1 MRRFTLLLISFCAAL
16 FASAQEEIFFDS
28 IPKQHP
34 GLGPE
39 QTIMEPSMGFD
50 ETAFPNHFNLLDHTV
65 FDQPLIP
72 AYQKNL
78 DFLKYLNPSSSASY
92 SFSLMRSG
100 FHPVFPFGQVFNQSS
115 YRVNNHLI
123 VGGNSFGAQSV
134 FDRPKLNSTIQDMG
148 IKGASMFIEYKVN
161 DRFKVQ
167 TRFGISNRG
176 SAPWEP

>member
-1 MRRFTLLLISFCAAL
+1 MRRFILFLISFCAAL

-34 GLGPE
+34 GLRPE
-39 QTIMEPSMGFD
+39 QRIIESSIGFD
-50 ETAFPNHFNLLDHTV
+50 ETAFPNHFNLLDNTV

-78 DFLKYLNPSSSASY
+78 DFLKYLNPSPRISSSY
-92 SFSLMRSG
+92 SLTGSA
-100 FHPVFPFGQVFNQSS
+100 FHPVFPFGQVFNQSA
-115 YRVNNHLI
+115 YRLNERFV

-134 FDRPKLNSTIQDMG
+134 FDRPQLNSTIQDMS

-167 TRFGISNRG
+167 TRIGISNR
-176 SAPWEP
+176 SPAPWEP